1 MNVMVP
7 LEATDLTAWPIAP
20 GALLL
25 AGRARQPVPT
35 AGIAQLE
42 RRQTDRG
49 TFRAH
54 SWSADDPAE
63 GSAFIAA
70 VRLPVSTVPSPGQ
83 SLTLESPTGG
93 HITLRLPSELEG
105 ARNFAATAVQLV
117 DTDKPRGAQ
126 LARFL
131 FEILPPAAMSRLP
144 AIGNMLAALFPALA
158 VDDGCVELMG
168 AIPGI
173 CGFLQGWGGTVTQNS
188 QSPDGGVE
196 ALLVGDRVA
205 RCHLRIATFA
215 RPDIV
220 MPATGMVLVADHASG
235 HEPNNAGV
243 LSTLPGLVHV
253 YLLTDTAL
261 LRRVVV
267 ENRLLNPA
275 DSAGHLRDLL
285 PSLTCAPAA
294 ADCLRR
300 ALRPRYEGRETLGEQ
315 PLPVRAAVD
324 QALLLPPEPSGVPT
338 CAYLTGWLF
347 DPTNLVVEVSLCD
360 NAGFRARLDVGWTRI
375 ARDDVTHALT
385 REGFPPPPDDE
396 HGFAA
401 FAESK
406 LAPDGPLHLDIAFRD
421 GTCAFLPVTAASA
434 RDVTVRRRALEGTD
448 LHKPSGLSVVERQ
461 LGPLFLALM
470 RRPPNHGQTLAPLP
484 KTNANATVPAIAMV
498 VPLVGP
504 PTIPRTFLS
513 QFLHDPL
520 APDETL
526 VLVCGAAWGP
536 TALATLR
543 RTVSFM
549 NLNPRFVQAPEA
561 TDATAALDS
570 AAATVPA
577 ESYLLLDAGTAG
589 CRPGWRRTLRDASAS
604 APPHSVICPT
614 LVYEDLSV
622 RYAGAKAITTNPVAP
637 YVSVGRLL
645 AGMPAALVD
654 DGPPQPTEF
663 GSLAC
668 CLVPRAVL
676 STIGGARTRLATD
689 FGRETA
695 FFLRLR
701 SAGIAC
707 LWAPRAQVY
716 AVEPAAVP
724 APGAAV
730 SRLVDGWCLRAALET
745 GLFTSKPTPSTGV

>member
-7 LEATDLTAWPIAP
+7 LEATELTAWPIAP

-35 AGIAQLE
+35 SGVAQLE

-54 SWSADDPAE
+54 SWSTDDPAE
-63 GSAFIAA
+63 GCAFIAA
-70 VRLPVSTVPSPGQ
+70 VRLPVSTPPLPGQ
-83 SLTLESPTGG
+83 SLTLESQTGG
-93 HITLRLPSELEG
+93 HITLRLPPELEG
-105 ARNFAATAVQLV
+105 ARNFAIVTEQLAES
-117 DTDKPRGAQ
+117 DKPRGAQ
-126 LARFL
+126 IARFL
-131 FEILPPAAMSRLP
+131 LEIFPPTAMSRLP

-158 VDDGCVELMG
+158 VDDGCVELTG

-173 CGFLQGWGGTVTQNS
+173 CGFLQGWGGPVALDS
-188 QSPDGGVE
+188 HSSDGGVE

-220 MPATGMVLVADHASG
+220 MPATGMVLVADHALG
-235 HEPNNAGV
+235 HEPSNAGV
-243 LSTLPGLVHV
+243 LSTLPGLEHV
-253 YLLTDTAL
+253 YLLTESAL

-267 ENRLLNPA
+267 ERRLLNPA

-285 PSLTCAPAA
+285 PSLTCPPAA

-315 PLPVRAAVD
+315 PLPVRAALD
-324 QALLLPPEPSGVPT
+324 QALLLPPEPGAGPACV
-338 CAYLTGWLF
+338 YLTGWLF
-347 DPTNLVVEVSLCD
+347 DPTASVVEVSLCD
-360 NAGFRARLDVGWTRI
+360 NAGFRARLDQGWTRI
-375 ARDDVTHALT
+375 ERDDVTSALT
-385 REGFPPPPDDE
+385 REGFPPPSDDA

-401 FAESK
+401 YAESPS
-406 LAPDGPLHLDIAFRD
+406 APTGALHLDIGFRD

-434 RDVTVRRRALEGTD
+434 RDVTARRRALEGID

-461 LGPLFLALM
+461 FGPLFLALM

-484 KTNANATVPAIAMV
+484 KTNAPALALV
-498 VPLVGP
+498 VPLVGHA
-504 PTIPRTFLS
+504 TIPRSFLS

-520 APDETL
+520 STDETL

-536 TALATLR
+536 TALASLR

-549 NLNPRFVQAPEA
+549 NLNPRIMQAAEA
-561 TDATAALDS
+561 TDATAALDI
-570 AAATVPA
+570 AAAEVPA
-577 ESYLLLDAGTAG
+577 QNYLLLDAGTAG
-589 CRPGWRRTLRDASAS
+589 CRPGWRRTLRAAGE
-604 APPHSVICPT
+604 AAALPSVICPT

-622 RYAGAKAITTNPVAP
+622 NYAGAKSITTYPVAP
-637 YVSVGRLL
+637 YISIGRRL
-645 AGMPAALVD
+645 AGMPASLID
-654 DGPPQPTEF
+654 DGPPQVTEF

-676 STIGGARTRLATD
+676 GAIGGTRTRLATD

-701 SAGIAC
+701 SAGIPC
-707 LWAPRAQVY
+707 LWAPSAKVY
-716 AVEPAAVP
+716 AVEPAALP

-730 SRLVDGWCLRAALET
+730 SRLVDGWCLRAAQET
-745 GLFTSKPTPSTGV
+745 GLFAPKPTPATGA